1 MERRKLLFIFFK
13 TKMTDTTTPAPV
25 QSKPIVATPVEAI
38 PLEAAIVNK
47 EIALGDIPSEGIETT
62 SQKKV

>member
-1 MERRKLLFIFFK
+1 
-13 TKMTDTTTPAPV
+13 MTDTTTPAPV
-25 QSKPIVATPVEAI
+25 QSKPVVATPVEAI